1 MVLREPL
8 TRRRRQQGDLFRLQG
23 SKGPALLHAP
33 VYCGYWDLGRF
44 MGVYGERLLGLC
56 ATGSSVALAF
66 SGVSVSSA
74 TVLTTADDWLVYN

>member
-33 VYCGYWDLGRF
+33 VYYPDPL
-44 MGVYGERLLGLC
+44 RLLGSGQIYGRLWR
-56 ATGSSVALAF
+56 APAGSMRDRLLGGF
-66 SGVSVSSA
+66 GFQRCFGFQGNGV
-74 TVLTTADDWLVYN
+74 DNCC